1 MTSGDR
7 ASGRMDLSLA
17 LSDNERTRP
26 IIDGQVGVE
35 GARLFTTTVHPS
47 EMFWRQLKY
56 AEFDVSE
63 MSMSSLLIAASRGD
77 YRWVGIPVFTSR
89 MFFHTRIMVRADRG
103 INVPADLKGK
113 RVAVPEYQQTSAIW
127 SRGVLQNEFG
137 VNQRD
142 IEWFMER
149 TPDMSHGGST
159 GFKPPEGVKLNQ
171 IPKST
176 NIGEMM
182 VKGEVD
188 ATLLYLTNTNLV
200 DRSKIDI
207 DREPSVKPLFADGA
221 AEGWRYYAKTGI
233 YPINHTLVMRRDLY
247 EKHPWI
253 ALNLYAAFLKA
264 KERGLEVARKNLAPW
279 FETGA
284 LNPDAAKGLR
294 ADPLAY
300 GVRAARPVL
309 ETIAQYV
316 HEQGLTPARVAVEDV
331 FAKSTLDV

>member
-1 MTSGDR
+1 MR
-7 ASGRMDLSLA
+7 ERLDLSIA

-26 IIDGQVGVE
+26 VIDGAIGVE
-35 GARLFTTTVHPS
+35 GVRLHTTVVHPS

-56 AEFDVSE
+56 ADFDVSE
-63 MSMSSLLIAASRGD
+63 MSMSSLLIAASHGD
-77 YRWVGIPVFTSR
+77 FRWVAIPVFTQR
-89 MFFHTRIMVRADRG
+89 MFFHTRILVRGDRG
-103 INVPADLKGK
+103 IKVPADLRGK

-127 SRGVLQNEFG
+127 SRGILQNEFG

-159 GFKPPEGVKLNQ
+159 GFKPPDGVKLNQ
-171 IPKST
+171 IPAST

-182 VKGEVD
+182 VKGELD

-200 DRSKIDI
+200 DRSSIDLN
-207 DREPSVKPLFADGA
+207 REASVQPLFADGA
-221 AEGWRYYAKTGI
+221 AEGRRYYAKTGI
-233 YPINHTLVMRRDLY
+233 YPINHTMVMRRELY

-253 ALNLYAAFLKA
+253 PLNVFSAFLNA
-264 KERGLEVARKNLAPW
+264 KEKGVRDARKLLSPW
-279 FETGA
+279 FEVGA
-284 LNPDAAKGLR
+284 LGPDAAKGFR

-309 ETIAQYV
+309 ETIAQFV
-316 HEQGLTPARVAVEDV
+316 HEQGLTSRRVAVEEV